1 MKRYRPTEKIVDV
14 YVSIHGD
21 PEPIPHG
28 FWGTTG
34 YSLCSEVLILMD
46 KTKSRENKYFVG
58 NFRHKM
64 YWLERSEFLKL
75 TIEEEISVQSSLIPG
90 VFDIT
95 GQRWCCVIWDRVQLH
110 ITKHMNCLK

>member
-28 FWGTTG
+28 FWGMTG

-95 GQRWCCVIWDRVQLH
+95 GQR
-110 ITKHMNCLK
+110 